1 MSIIHDYLYDTW
13 NEKGLVEDEDT
24 IQEALDGKISY
35 DEALEV
41 PFVVRNF
48 IQTIRPEEGEI
59 KFEGI
64 SKH

>member
-41 PFVVRNF
+41 PFIVRNF
-48 IQTIRPEEGEI
+48 IQTVVPEEGVILWKE
-59 KFEGI
+59 
-64 SKH
+64 SSRS